1 MIRYIGG
8 VWWEDTEDNKDL
20 SDWYIGHRQR
30 HDIIKG
36 DVFEIEKY
44 QKRADGNTCL
54 ISKRTGKGFKINLF
68 EHCHLFEDYGRSQLM
83 GLMQLLFR

>member
-1 MIRYIGG
+1 MIRYAGG
-8 VWWEDTEDNKDL
+8 GWWEKDAIPL
-20 SDWYIGHRQR
+20 DGWYIGESVYCY
-30 HDIIKG
+30 DIIKG